1 MNARRCAV
9 ALILGAVMAA
19 AAAAG
24 ADEILDLGDGRV
36 YRGEV
41 LDGRPHREGTMIWP
55 SGTAYSGQWAHGARH
70 GTGTYRDREGG
81 VYADEYR
88 DGERSGH
95 SRFTWPNGASYRQGT
110 SRTRLSAASPG
121 SAGSV
126 YLRQTI
132 KPPIAR
138 MDNRGPPANCGRDA
152 RAPRGACQ
160 EFGSTAEM
168 LAPQGFWPSP
178 TPRGLRLTISFRCGS
193 R

>member
-9 ALILGAVMAA
+9 ALILGAAMAA

-41 LDGRPHREGTMIWP
+41 LDGRPHGEGTMIWP
-55 SGTAYSGQWAHGARH
+55 SGTAYFGQWAHGARY

-95 SRFTWPNGASYRQGT
+95 SRFTWPNGAAYRQGT
-110 SRTRLSAASPG
+110 SRTRLWAACPG
-121 SAGSV
+121 SAGV
-126 YLRQTI
+126 
-132 KPPIAR
+132 
-138 MDNRGPPANCGRDA
+138 PPAWTIVGLRSTA
-152 RAPRGACQ
+152 GGTPALPGGACQ

-168 LAPQGFWPSP
+168 QAPEGFWPSP
-178 TPRGLRLTISFRCGS
+178 TPRRCG
-193 R
+193 